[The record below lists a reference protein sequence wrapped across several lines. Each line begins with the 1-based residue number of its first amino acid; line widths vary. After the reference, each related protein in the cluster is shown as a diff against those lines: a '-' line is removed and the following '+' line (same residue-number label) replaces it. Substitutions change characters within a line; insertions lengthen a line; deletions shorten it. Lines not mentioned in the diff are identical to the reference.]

1 VRLRGGEGQHT
12 LVLVD
17 GVRVEDPSAPSGG
30 FDFGTLTSSGIER
43 IEVLRGSNSVVWG
56 SSAIGGVIA
65 VTTREIDGVEA
76 SAEAGSRR
84 SYDADAVAGVKRE
97 AYAFSLNGGYATTDG
112 VSAAASGTERDGY
125 DQWRGGKGASTSPTR
140 SRWSPMRAMPM
151 ARPRSMAMTRIST
164 LATPRIHHHAA
175 VLRPRRAALCRQRA
189 DARWRLQ
196 HCPTPAAAITP
207 AGPTTRS
214 NMATTAAASARN

>member
-1 VRLRGGEGQHT
+1 VQGVDLTRVLDRVPGLTWSRTGGLGAQTAVRLRGGEGQHT

-112 VSAAASGTERDGY
+112 VSAAPAAPSVTAMTSGTWAARA
-125 DQWRGGKGASTSPTR
+125 ASISPTR
-140 SRWSPMRAMPM
+140 SRWSPPRAMPM
-151 ARPRSMAMTRIST
+151 ARPRSMAMTRISISP
-164 LATPRIHHHAA
+164 TPRNTPSPGSSSAA
-175 VLRPRRAALCRQRA
+175 PGC
-189 DARWRLQ
+189 
-196 HCPTPAAAITP
+196 TMPAA
-207 AGPTTRS
+207 R
-214 NMATTAAASARN
+214 